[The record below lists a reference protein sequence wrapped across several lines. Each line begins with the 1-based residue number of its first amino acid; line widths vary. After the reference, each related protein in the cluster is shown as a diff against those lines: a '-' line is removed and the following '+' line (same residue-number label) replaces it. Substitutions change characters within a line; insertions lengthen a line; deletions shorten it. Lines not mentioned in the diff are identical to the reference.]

1 MSIEEQNQT
10 LKEVSKTIFGDAAVL
25 RIVSPKSMKLLK
37 QNARYFKKSTYKQLV
52 DNIKKDQR
60 LSSVPLCHIFDENT
74 YEVLSG
80 NHRVQA
86 AIDAGIEQILI
97 IVILKNLSKSSQIS
111 IQLSHNAL
119 AGIDDPNILADLWA
133 KIDDIK
139 EKLYAGLSSDAVKE
153 IENIKLVTFTTPQV
167 YTKTMT
173 FTFSDSEKENIDK
186 VIKELEV
193 YTANEIH
200 LAHIDQYNDFF
211 EALKKIKK
219 MENIK
224 NSSLAM
230 VKLIEILNKQLEVCA

>member
-230 VKLIEILNKQLEVCA
+230 VKLIEILKKQLEVCA